1 MLKKR
6 SLSRRIV
13 KDGNN
18 RLIKERHFIIR
29 APSTVQNGTLG
40 LNDLFSVRIKKTWSH
55 PNVMTQVAQAR
66 TEGSVYMNLLTRPFL

>member
-1 MLKKR
+1 MDEAYFDKFLKR
-6 SLSRRIV
+6 SR
-13 KDGNN
+13 KDI
-18 RLIKERHFIIR
+18 L

-66 TEGSVYMNLLTRPFL
+66 TEGSVYM